1 MQQNAPIGM
10 FDSGLGGLS
19 IWREIKLRLPEES
32 TMYVSDG
39 SNAPYGTK
47 SPNFI
52 RQRAI
57 EITEFLLER
66 GCKLVVVACNTAT
79 TNAIQELRQSFKVP
93 FIGIEP
99 AIKPAALHTRT
110 GRVGVL
116 ATKGTLSS
124 HLFHRTKDLHTQGI
138 SIFEQEGTGLVEAIE
153 AGKLQ
158 TEEVKELLKSHLS
171 PLLEAD
177 IDVLVLGCTHYPFLI
192 PLLEDLLPNK
202 IQIID
207 SGAAVARQTE
217 HVLESMSLK
226 VNDQKLKFDEFLTSG
241 DGFEMQTFLKEMG
254 YSVVVHP
261 FRT

>member
-1 MQQNAPIGM
+1 M
-10 FDSGLGGLS
+10 
-19 IWREIKLRLPEES
+19 
-32 TMYVSDG
+32 
-39 SNAPYGTK
+39 
-47 SPNFI
+47 
-52 RQRAI
+52 
-57 EITEFLLER
+57 
-66 GCKLVVVACNTAT
+66 VVACNTAT
-79 TNAIQELRQSFKVP
+79 TNAIQELRQSFEVP

-124 HLFHRTKDLHTQGI
+124 NLFHRTKDLHTQGI
-138 SIFEQEGTGLVEAIE
+138 SIFEREGTGLVEAIE

-158 TEEVKELLKSHLS
+158 TEEVKDLLESHLS
-171 PLLEAD
+171 PLLDAD

-217 HVLESMSLK
+217 YVLESMSLK
-226 VNDQKLKFDEFLTSG
+226 VKEQKPKLDEFLTSG
-241 DGFEMQTFLKEMG
+241 DVFEMQTFLKEMG